1 MVHAPRAL
9 AAAEGDG
16 GAPMKVDAAR
26 RARLREIYASTE
38 PKGLQEL
45 GEMLG
50 AVPELLDDL
59 AELETCV
66 ERQRVLIRDLHEDVR
81 HLERNGRDMARDLEH
96 AVRRLVDAGAEW

>member
-1 MVHAPRAL
+1 
-9 AAAEGDG
+9 
-16 GAPMKVDAAR
+16 MKVDAAR

-45 GEMLG
+45 GEVVEEFGDG
-50 AVPELLDDL
+50 AEHL